1 MKCWKCELSN
11 FKNTKGHKKL
21 TFRCL
26 YDYKRYDI
34 SAVEFDPQR
43 LVLLACDKNHKLPQI
58 PDEHIRSA
66 AFLWQAHVKIEI
78 ISLLKLLEDYPEL
91 YKIIRWKHLKSFTFM
106 TYRLDPFDKERLT
119 SFANKLVK
127 LKPWKELPEVWFDL
141 GWKLNSFL
149 NSNSAEILFR
159 KGFQLTLKGFGIN
172 FTINRKISLMSKW
185 VYYIKC
191 TGGEHNIVLAKL
203 QTIED
208 IQVSNINARVYGDSV
223 LQFYDWI
230 FNKVKVLEYKNYELN
245 DLHPDIR
252 KSIADSY
259 KIKPFLY
266 QYILIPINKVDSIRL
281 TDELAMV
288 SIVNNDNSLR
298 SPYVMKDIFSINPGI
313 KLILDTSEEAATEGI
328 QPNSLSMISR
338 VRAAEVVIS
347 AKSNYELLN
356 KLTLLVKMPQVLS
369 IEIVRNSSF
378 KIEEDVCRL
387 IADNWHKD
395 IRVRPINQDN

>member
-1 MKCWKCELSN
+1 M
-11 FKNTKGHKKL
+11 
-21 TFRCL
+21 
-26 YDYKRYDI
+26 
-34 SAVEFDPQR
+34 
-43 LVLLACDKNHKLPQI
+43 
-58 PDEHIRSA
+58 
-66 AFLWQAHVKIEI
+66 
-78 ISLLKLLEDYPEL
+78 
-91 YKIIRWKHLKSFTFM
+91 
-106 TYRLDPFDKERLT
+106 
-119 SFANKLVK
+119 
-127 LKPWKELPEVWFDL
+127 
-141 GWKLNSFL
+141 
-149 NSNSAEILFR
+149 
-159 KGFQLTLKGFGIN
+159 
-172 FTINRKISLMSKW
+172 
-185 VYYIKC
+185 
-191 TGGEHNIVLAKL
+191 
-203 QTIED
+203 
-208 IQVSNINARVYGDSV
+208 
-223 LQFYDWI
+223 
-230 FNKVKVLEYKNYELN
+230 LEYKNYELN

-252 KSIADSY
+252 KAIADSY

-356 KLTLLVKMPQVLS
+356 KLTLLVKIPQVLS